1 MSKVSVIIPVFN
13 KEKYL
18 STCINSIIN
27 QSLKDIELIL
37 IDDCSS
43 DNSYTI
49 MEEYAKK
56 DSRIKIYKN
65 SNNIG
70 AGATRNKG
78 IKIAKSD
85 YISFVDADDYI
96 SQNLLEINYE
106 AAVNNNADIIMNDI
120 VFVKDDRFLKL
131 PQVDKSNNLRQI
143 NDKKFEVKN
152 ISISPCNKL
161 YKRELL
167 SDIKFP
173 ENCKWED
180 IGFSIVAFLI
190 AQRIFYIDN
199 KGYFYRRN
207 LEEGISGVNYKEN
220 NTVSDIIKVNDYIA
234 DELFKRELYR
244 EYLDEYSYVCTYS
257 ILQRVDEINNW
268 PDSEKKVNCIRYL
281 FDELKNRVCN
291 LNNIDLD
298 LLSSKVKQSTID
310 SYLEYIKNK
319 VKTK

>member
-70 AGATRNKG
+70 TGATRNKG

-106 AAVNNNADIIMNDI
+106 AAVKNNADIIMIDI
-120 VFVKDDRFLKL
+120 VFIKDDRFLKL
-131 PQVDKSNNLRQI
+131 PQVDKSN
-143 NDKKFEVKN
+143 
-152 ISISPCNKL
+152 SPT
-161 YKRELL
+161 
-167 SDIKFP
+167 
-173 ENCKWED
+173 
-180 IGFSIVAFLI
+180 IGQPI
-190 AQRIFYIDN
+190 AA
-199 KGYFYRRN
+199 K
-207 LEEGISGVNYKEN
+207 
-220 NTVSDIIKVNDYIA
+220 
-234 DELFKRELYR
+234 
-244 EYLDEYSYVCTYS
+244 
-257 ILQRVDEINNW
+257 
-268 PDSEKKVNCIRYL
+268 
-281 FDELKNRVCN
+281 
-291 LNNIDLD
+291 
-298 LLSSKVKQSTID
+298 
-310 SYLEYIKNK
+310 
-319 VKTK
+319 